1 MRIATDARTAPNA
14 HFAMAPSHVF
24 ALRHPGLCVLPDA

>member
-14 HFAMAPSHVF
+14 HVAMASSHVRP
-24 ALRHPGLCVLPDA
+24 LRHPGRPFLPHA